1 MTPQTKRNLRMA
13 ALFVFFFSL
22 AFFGTSMLLGKGK
35 LERKLQ
41 GAADEINKNI
51 PAMVD
56 AETRLDSASVSG
68 DTLRYHF
75 TLPNESVDRKTFDP
89 QSASAFVMEQ
99 AQKNYDTQ
107 SGMEE
112 LRQEGVVLHYF
123 YKDQQGRHAFDFT
136 IKPKQE

>member
-1 MTPQTKRNLRMA
+1 MTPQTKRNIRMA

-41 GAADEINKNI
+41 DAADEINKNI
-51 PAMVD
+51 PVMVD

-75 TLPNESVDRKTFDP
+75 TLPNESVARKTLDP
-89 QSASAFVMEQ
+89 QSASAFVKEQ

-112 LRQEGVVLHYF
+112 LRQEGVLLHYF
-123 YKDQQGRHAFDFT
+123 YKDQQGLDAFDFT